1 MVDQPRLAGTHAVV
15 AGRGEWDQPRAGRA
29 AWVTKRSGVAQDM
42 VRGGWR
48 RVLVLVLAV
57 GLVATGCV
65 QQISGVGA
73 YSSGLSNV
81 PDANIPVQNTNNG
94 PIDKLA
100 GNAISDIQG
109 FWTQQMPLVFNK
121 HYQPV
126 SAFYSIDPS
135 GTVTAPCTN
144 QPSDIRGNAFYCP
157 SKDIVAW
164 DRASLF
170 PELDKTYGPF
180 LVAMVLAH
188 EWGHAIQHRT
198 ATPSERTIVVE
209 TQADCYAGS
218 WVAYAL
224 KGHAPHFQISRDD
237 LDQALAG
244 YLQFRDPVGA
254 SQNDQ
259 QAHGSGFDRISA
271 FQEGFEQGTK
281 HCTAFNDNRT
291 FTELGFQPGSQD
303 YLNQGNMPYDE
314 MLQTGPKDLAGYWA
328 ATFQKVYGKKWTP
341 LAHLTPYTS
350 GQNQPK
356 CDGAAMTSL
365 EYCAADDTIYYDDAT
380 LRKIYTHTG
389 DFGPI
394 TLIGVAY
401 GEAVRKRLNETVNGE
416 DAVLGSICLAGS
428 YADDVFPREQPR
440 RADSIVLSPGD
451 LDEALQA
458 LLNFAGRSGIFDA
471 KGTDGFD
478 RVTAFRRGFN
488 NIKSCS

>member
-1 MVDQPRLAGTHAVV
+1 
-15 AGRGEWDQPRAGRA
+15 
-29 AWVTKRSGVAQDM
+29 M

-48 RVLVLVLAV
+48 RVLIPVLAV
-57 GLVATGCV
+57 GLLATGCV
-65 QQISGVGA
+65 QQISGVGSF
-73 YSSGLSNV
+73 SSGLANV
-81 PDANIPVQNTNNG
+81 PDAKVPVVNTDNG

-100 GNAISDIQG
+100 GNAIADIQQ
-109 FWTQQMPLVFNK
+109 FWTQQMPVVFNK

-126 SAFYSIDPS
+126 TAFYSIDPK

-164 DRASLF
+164 DRTGLF

-198 ATPSERTIVVE
+198 SAPSEKTIVVE

-224 KGHAPHFQISRDD
+224 KGQAPHFQITRDD

-244 YLQFRDPVGA
+244 YLQFRDPVGTQQ
-254 SQNDQ
+254 SDQ

-281 HCTAFNDNRT
+281 HCATFNDTRT
-291 FTELGFQPGSQD
+291 FTEIPFATEEELA
-303 YLNQGNMPYDE
+303 NQGNMPYDE
-314 MLQTGPKDLAGYWA
+314 MLVDGPKDIADYWNKNFEK
-328 ATFQKVYGKKWTP
+328 TYDKKWTP
-341 LAHLTPYTS
+341 LAHLTAYDA

-356 CDGAAMTSL
+356 CDGNAVASL
-365 EYCAADDTIYYDDAT
+365 EYCPANDTIYYDDTA
-380 LRKIYTHTG
+380 LQKIYSQTG

-401 GEAVRKRLNETVNGE
+401 GQAVRKRLAKTVNGE
-416 DAVLGSICLAGS
+416 DALLGSICLAGS
-428 YADDVFPREQPR
+428 YAEDVFPRAQPR
-440 RADSIVLSPGD
+440 RVDALLRLSPGD
-451 LDEALQA
+451 LDEALQS
-458 LLNFAGRSGIFDA
+458 LLNFAGHSGIFDA

-478 RVTAFRRGFN
+478 RVIAFQRGFSG
-488 NIKSCS
+488 IKACG